1 MAGTDVPPP
10 PPSPSSPSPS
20 FSLPSPPPAQA
31 QPGRV
36 QVNGLV
42 NGYTATNLSI
52 PLASK
57 GAGLWQGVLNVAN
70 QFPDLNY
77 ATGASLAFCN
87 ANKANIQA
95 SCSSNGASL
104 PARAPAVLPF
114 GDCLNKKDLA
124 VLPSED
130 CLREKDCCHGPC
142 PRALRCPQPGC
153 SDPRPGCS
161 DPRHASAKPPS
172 VQVLIIP
179 AQGRL
184 LMTVCVLSGASFSN
198 SNTLLNACSQFL
210 TNGEVSAA
218 ADPQQVSVACS
229 VAAVQVSA

>member
-1 MAGTDVPPP
+1 M
-10 PPSPSSPSPS
+10 
-20 FSLPSPPPAQA
+20 
-31 QPGRV
+31 
-36 QVNGLV
+36 NGLV

-95 SCSSNGASL
+95 SCSSNGGSL
-104 PARAPAVLPF
+104 PACA
-114 GDCLNKKDLA
+114 LA

-130 CLREKDCCHGPC
+130 CLDDNDRCHWPGHQ
-142 PRALRCPQPGC
+142 ALRCSQPGC
-153 SDPRPGCS
+153 CYPR
-161 DPRHASAKPPS
+161 RASAKFPS

-184 LMTVCVLSGASFSN
+184 LMTVGVLSGASFSN
-198 SNTLLNACSQFL
+198 SNTLLTACSQFL